1 MAEKQEGQRI
11 QRFPELDTIIDMV
24 NWWIMRIKLYN
35 GSRLKEE
42 LRRERRS
49 NMDDKIFNHSN
60 LKEMKNFVIRM
71 VHQSMCNSY

>member
-60 LKEMKNFVIRM
+60 LKERKNFVIRM